1 METVEQHTGN
11 GTIESIE
18 NHQNASVIEKEEI
31 IQALNGPDQILAAD
45 KTVSVKRDGAVK
57 LRISD
62 NGPSSRKP
70 YSLVTLLNSA
80 VQRMPNHNALAY
92 KQDQKWNYITYRQY
106 LDEVRTVAKAF
117 IKLGLEEFNGVGI
130 IGFNSPEWFI
140 SDLAAIYAGGL
151 AVGVYTTNSPEA
163 CQYVCHHAQC
173 NIIVVENDQQLQKI
187 LKVRNELPYLKAIIQ
202 YRGKPTAS
210 DVYSWDQLKEIGR
223 VEDELELNERIKRIA
238 VNRCSTLIYT
248 SGTTGSPKG
257 VMLSHDNCT
266 WTAEML
272 KMESRLSCGTEHLIS
287 YLPLSH
293 IAAQVVDIYMPLILN
308 ATVYFAQ
315 PDALKGSLVV
325 TLREVR
331 PTAFL
336 GVPRVWE
343 KIQEKMIEVGKGI
356 TGLKRKLADW
366 AKDVGYRG
374 SIAKM
379 NGAIKPG
386 SKMKRSSYPYGW
398 SIANFLV
405 FKNIKKNLGLDRCQ
419 FCLTA
424 AAPITM
430 DTLDFFYKLDL
441 PIFEVYGMSECTG
454 PHTVSMPWRFKKGSV
469 GSNLVGV
476 DTNIEKTEGGPDSES
491 GEICMKGRH
500 VMMGYLN
507 AEEKTSE
514 AIDSNDWLHTGDIG
528 RFDKNNFL
536 YITGRSKELIIT
548 AGGENVAPVPIEDS
562 VKEVLPVVSNCM
574 LIGDKRKFLSMLI
587 TLKTDVDSEGTP
599 QETLSSPSLDWCKSV
614 GSSAKTVRDVTQ
626 NQDEHVLKGIQI
638 GIDKVNAKSV
648 SRAQKIQKW
657 TVLPRDFS
665 VPGGELGPTLKLR
678 RPIVNKMYAKT
689 IDTFY
694 QD

>member
-1 METVEQHTGN
+1 METTEQHTGN

-18 NHQNASVIEKEEI
+18 NHHKISSIDTEEI
-31 IQALNGPDQILAAD
+31 IQALNGPDQILAAS
-45 KTVSVKRDGAVK
+45 KTTSTLRNGTVK
-57 LRISD
+57 LRLSD
-62 NGPSSRKP
+62 KGPSSKKP
-70 YSLVTLLNSA
+70 YSIITMLNTA

-92 KQDQKWNYITYRQY
+92 KKDKKWNYLTYRQY
-106 LDEVRTVAKAF
+106 LDEVRTIAKAF

-130 IGFNSPEWFI
+130 IGFNSVEWFL

-187 LKVRNELPYLKAIIQ
+187 LKVKDDLPYLKAIIQ
-202 YRGKPTAS
+202 YRGKPNTEG
-210 DVYSWDQLKEIGR
+210 VYSWEQLRDIGR
-223 VEDELELNERIKRIA
+223 ELDEMELNQRIKRIA

-266 WTAEML
+266 WTAEMV
-272 KMESRLSCGTEHLIS
+272 KSESRLSCGSEHLIS

-293 IAAQVVDIYMPLILN
+293 IAAQVVDIFLPIILN

-315 PDALKGSLVV
+315 PDALKGSLST
-325 TLREVR
+325 TLKEVR

-366 AKDVGYRG
+366 AKEVGYKG
-374 SIAKM
+374 SMAKM
-379 NGAIKPG
+379 NG
-386 SKMKRSSYPYGW
+386 SSYPYGW
-398 SIANFLV
+398 TLANILI
-405 FKNIKKNLGLDRCQ
+405 FKKIKKNMGLDRCQ

-441 PIFEVYGMSECTG
+441 PIFEIYGMSECTG
-454 PHTVSMPWRFKKGSV
+454 PHTVSMPWRFRKGSV
-469 GSNLVGV
+469 GCNMLGVETEIQKKNL
-476 DTNIEKTEGGPDSES
+476 DSGSDGDS

-500 VMMGYLN
+500 LMMGYLN
-507 AEEKTSE
+507 EEGKTAD
-514 AIDSNDWLHTGDIG
+514 AIDNDDWLHTGDIG
-528 RFDKNNFL
+528 RFDKNFL
-536 YITGRSKELIIT
+536 YITGRLKELIIT
-548 AGGENVAPVPIEDS
+548 AGGENVAPIPIEDA
-562 VKEVLPVVSNCM
+562 VKEALPIVSNCM
-574 LIGDKRKFLSMLI
+574 LIGDKKKFLSMLL
-587 TLKTDVDSEGTP
+587 TLKTEVDGEGVP
-599 QETLSSPSLDWCKSV
+599 QETLSSASLDWCKSV
-614 GSSAKTVRDVTQ
+614 GSGAKTVKDVT
-626 NQDEHVLKGIQI
+626 QDEHVLKGIQQ
-638 GIDKVNAKSV
+638 GIDRVNEKSV

-665 VPGGELGPTLKLR
+665 IPGGELGPTLKLR
-678 RPIVNKMYAKT
+678 RPIVLKMYTKT
-689 IDTFY
+689 IDNFY